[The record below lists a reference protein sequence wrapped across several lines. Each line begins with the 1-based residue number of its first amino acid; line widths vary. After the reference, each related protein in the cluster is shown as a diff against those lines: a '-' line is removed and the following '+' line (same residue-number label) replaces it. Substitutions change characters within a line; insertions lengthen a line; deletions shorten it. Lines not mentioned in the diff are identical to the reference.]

1 MGFREELREPWG
13 LLLAGTSAGVA
24 WAVQLPPVAAAGVGV
39 AVLLA
44 RAAIA
49 GFDRKPEP
57 PAETTLTGEEATY
70 FERAER
76 ARESFAAIGATLPP
90 GPLVEQIPLMASMVA
105 ETAASLRRLAERS
118 SATRDALGRIDTGEL
133 AAEEK
138 RLRRRG
144 NDEATLR
151 ALNAVRDQRD
161 VAKRLTDLR
170 AKLLGELHAGT
181 LDLESL
187 VARVVEL
194 SATADPAP
202 SSGTSLDGLAEQLEA
217 IRRGV
222 VEADEAARRVLGS

>member
-24 WAVQLPPVAAAGVGV
+24 WAVQLPPVVAAGVGV
-39 AVLLA
+39 AVLVA
-44 RAAIA
+44 RAALA
-49 GFDRKPEP
+49 VDRKPVPEP
-57 PAETTLTGEEATY
+57 ALTGEEAGY
-70 FERAER
+70 YERAEQ

-90 GPLVEQIPLMASMVA
+90 GPLAEQVPLMASMVA

-118 SATRDALGRIDTGEL
+118 SATRDALDRIDTAEL

-144 NDEATLR
+144 TDEATLR
-151 ALNAVRDQRD
+151 ALNAVRDQRA

-187 VARVVEL
+187 VTRVVEL

-202 SSGTSLDGLAEQLEA
+202 AAGASLDGLAEQLEA

>member
-24 WAVQLPPVAAAGVGV
+24 WAVQLPSVAAAGVGI

-49 GFDRKPEP
+49 GFDRPETP
-57 PAETTLTGEEATY
+57 ETALTGEEAAY
-70 FERAER
+70 YDRAER
-76 ARESFAAIGATLPP
+76 ARESFGAIGASLPP
-90 GPLVEQIPLMASMVA
+90 GPLAEQIAGMKPMVA
-105 ETAASLRRLAERS
+105 ETASSLRRLAERS
-118 SATRDALGRIDTGEL
+118 STTRDALDRIDTGEL
-133 AAEEK
+133 AAEER
-138 RLRRRG
+138 RLRKRG
-144 NDEATLR
+144 TDEATLR
-151 ALNAVRDQRD
+151 ALSAVRTQRD

-187 VARVVEL
+187 VTRAVEL

-202 SSGTSLDGLAEQLEA
+202 AAGTSLDGLAEQLEA

-222 VEADEAARRVLGS
+222 VEADEAARRVLDS